1 MSFSFRGAVLNH
13 KIMAKLVLKDDGYL
27 IQRHGN
33 GVRFILA
40 DGGSHQVP
48 YQLRST
54 GIHLR

>member
-1 MSFSFRGAVLNH
+1 MSFSFRGEVLNH
-13 KIMAKLVLKDDGYL
+13 RMMAKLVLKHGNL

-33 GVRFILA
+33 GLRFILA

>member
-1 MSFSFRGAVLNH
+1 
-13 KIMAKLVLKDDGYL
+13 MAKLVLKHDGNL